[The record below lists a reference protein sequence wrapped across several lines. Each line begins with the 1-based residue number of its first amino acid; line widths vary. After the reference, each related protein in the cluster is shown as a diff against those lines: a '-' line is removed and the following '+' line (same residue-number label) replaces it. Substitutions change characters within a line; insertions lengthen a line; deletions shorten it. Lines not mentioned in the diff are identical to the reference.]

1 MLFIL
6 IPGDSGDC
14 GFRLVVLIFKI
25 LQFNY
30 YRVMHA
36 LVGYYCGS
44 VTIIKTRNL
53 GMLLIAW
60 INATQTLE
68 KKCKHVWI
76 KEKKIFSKKTLVE
89 ETNKSND
96 NDYSLENKLS
106 TDENYPL
113 RNHKSVDRKD
123 RACE

>member
-53 GMLLIAW
+53 GMLLIA
-60 INATQTLE
+60 
-68 KKCKHVWI
+68 
-76 KEKKIFSKKTLVE
+76 
-89 ETNKSND
+89 
-96 NDYSLENKLS
+96 
-106 TDENYPL
+106 
-113 RNHKSVDRKD
+113 
-123 RACE
+123 